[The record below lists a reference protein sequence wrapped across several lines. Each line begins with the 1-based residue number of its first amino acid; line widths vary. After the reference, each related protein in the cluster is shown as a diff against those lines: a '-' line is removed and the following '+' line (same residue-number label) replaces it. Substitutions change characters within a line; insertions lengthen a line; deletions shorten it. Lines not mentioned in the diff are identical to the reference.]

1 MKKRILK
8 KAFKK
13 TLPVLTGYLVLGM
26 GFGILTTSSGF
37 NGIVAVAM
45 SVFIYA
51 GSMQFAAIG
60 LLTGGASIITSALT
74 TLMVNAR
81 HIFYGVSMIQR
92 YKEIKKAKPYL
103 IFGLTD
109 ETYSLL
115 CHDNE
120 ELSEDQAETYYLMVT
135 LLNHF
140 YWVAGTVL
148 GVLAGNLLSFNTQ
161 GIDFSLTAL
170 FVTIFVDQWLGAK
183 GRIPAVIGVG
193 ASVMS
198 LVIFGAESFLIPAM
212 MIIALLLCIY
222 REGERNDK

>member
-1 MKKRILK
+1 MKKQILK

-13 TLPVLTGYLVLGM
+13 TLSVLTGYLVLGM

-45 SVFIYA
+45 SIFIYA
-51 GSMQFAAIG
+51 GSMQFAAVG

-92 YKEIKKAKPYL
+92 YKGMKLKKPYL

-115 CHDNE
+115 CHDGDDVP
-120 ELSEDQAETYYLMVT
+120 EDQRGAYYLALT

-183 GRIPAVIGVG
+183 GRIPALIGVG
-193 ASVMS
+193 ASV
-198 LVIFGAESFLIPAM
+198 LCLLIFGAERFLIPAM
-212 MIIALLLCIY
+212 MIIALSLCIY
-222 REGERNDK
+222 GEGEKNDK

>member
-1 MKKRILK
+1 MKKQILK

-92 YKEIKKAKPYL
+92 YKKIKKAKPY
-103 IFGLTD
+103 
-109 ETYSLL
+109 
-115 CHDNE
+115 
-120 ELSEDQAETYYLMVT
+120 
-135 LLNHF
+135 
-140 YWVAGTVL
+140 
-148 GVLAGNLLSFNTQ
+148 
-161 GIDFSLTAL
+161 
-170 FVTIFVDQWLGAK
+170 
-183 GRIPAVIGVG
+183 P
-193 ASVMS
+193 
-198 LVIFGAESFLIPAM
+198 
-212 MIIALLLCIY
+212 CISPK
-222 REGERNDK
+222 RRV